1 VPPVLELR
9 GIAKDYAGNRVVK
22 GVDLVVQPGEIH
34 ALVGENGAGK
44 STLMNILFGMPVIHA
59 TGGFQG
65 EVRLDGQPVRFSGP
79 SDAMRAGVGM
89 VHQEFMLIGGFSV
102 AENIKLNR
110 EPLTPNPLSGLVPKL
125 ATLDR
130 KKIGSDARKALDQVG
145 LTLDEWMPVSGLPVG
160 HMQFVEIARELDKEK
175 VRLLV
180 FDEPTA
186 VLTESEADRL
196 LEVMKALSARGIA
209 ILFITHRLHEVLA
222 VAANITVLRD
232 GEVVARMKKED
243 ATVESIAAAMVGRQ
257 LDTSLLDRRSSP
269 GLDQPPALDIRDL
282 EVDMPGE
289 EVHGVSLAV
298 RRGEILGL
306 GGLAGYG
313 KVGVANGIMGLHPA
327 RGVVTV
333 NGRPLR
339 LNDPGASLAERM
351 AFVSEDRR
359 GVGIMAEESIELNI
373 VLPAVRVQHRF
384 LKNAAPL
391 LRLLDQGAV
400 RRHADE
406 MIRRLD
412 VRTTGATQPVGRL
425 SGGNQQKVC
434 VARAMTLDPE
444 ILLVSEPTRGIDIG
458 AKKRVLD
465 LIVELNRTKGVTVI
479 VTSSELAELRSICD
493 RIAIVTRGKI
503 HAILDPDDTDVRYG
517 LAMAGEPMT
526 A

>member
-1 VPPVLELR
+1 VPPVLELK

-65 EVRLDGQPVRFSGP
+65 EIRLDGNPVRFSGP
-79 SDAMRAGVGM
+79 SDAMLAGIGM

-110 EPLTPNPLSGLVPKL
+110 EPLRPNFLSGMIPSL

-130 KKIGSDARKALDQVG
+130 RKIGADSRRVLDDVG
-145 LTLDEWMPVSGLPVG
+145 LSLDEWTPVAGLPVG

-175 VRLLV
+175 IRLLV

-196 LEVMKALSARGIA
+196 LEVMKNLSARGIA

-222 VAANITVLRD
+222 VAQGITVLRD
-232 GEVVARMKKED
+232 GEVVARMNRET
-243 ATVESIAAAMVGRQ
+243 ATIESIAAAMVGRQ
-257 LDTSLLDRRSSP
+257 LDLSLADRRPAP
-269 GLDQPPALDIRDL
+269 GADAEAALDIKNL

-289 EVHGVSLAV
+289 EVRGVSLTV
-298 RRGEILGL
+298 RKGEILGL

-327 RGVVTV
+327 KGSITV
-333 NGRPLR
+333 SGRALK

-359 GVGIMAEESIELNI
+359 GVGIMAEESIELNM
-373 VLPAVRVQHRF
+373 VLPSIRVQRRF
-384 LKNAAPL
+384 LKRFGPFL
-391 LRLLDQGAV
+391 HLLDQSGV
-400 RRHADE
+400 RRHAEE

-458 AKKRVLD
+458 AKKLVLD
-465 LIVELNRTKGVTVI
+465 LIVELNRTRGVTVI

-503 HAILDPDDTDVRYG
+503 HAILEPDAADAHYG
-517 LAMAGEPMT
+517 LAMAGEPLS